1 VEGVVEEAAAEPE
14 VLAKGKKEEEE
25 GAEAEKKA

>member
-1 VEGVVEEAAAEPE
+1 MEAAAVAEPE
-14 VLAKGKKEEEE
+14 VLSKGKKEEEE